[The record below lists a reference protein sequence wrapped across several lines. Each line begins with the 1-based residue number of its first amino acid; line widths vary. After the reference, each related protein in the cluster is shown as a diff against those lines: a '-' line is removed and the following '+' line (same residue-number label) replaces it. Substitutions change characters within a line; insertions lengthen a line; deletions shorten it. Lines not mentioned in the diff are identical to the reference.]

1 MNENDTTK
9 VAIATLLI
17 AVGLSIGLVSL
28 AKFFTD
34 SRPQIHLQ
42 IQLDIK

>member
-1 MNENDTTK
+1 MNDDTTK
-9 VAIATLLI
+9 TAIASLLI

-42 IQLDIK
+42 IRLDIE